1 MASLKMSRVRPPSPS
16 SFVRLAHRSTLSQVE
31 DYDVAYVS
39 GVIHFDPES
48 DIPVLERA
56 NLTSAILPAPL
67 LALKADD
74 SKLDESDSPTA
85 LAVTTNVL
93 PPLPASLFIGD
104 LRLTVLKERLK
115 ALDVPSE
122 FAGEGVL
129 VCGPAPPESFGF
141 VSSAKGGIDPRKGA
155 KAVAASVVAEAREA
169 AGGRVA
175 VKKAGRGRLV
185 IEGTPGQTY
194 YVVRR
199 VVYSMHGMAN

>member
-1 MASLKMSRVRPPSPS
+1 M
-16 SFVRLAHRSTLSQVE
+16 RLTDPVPLSQVE

-56 NLTSAILPAPL
+56 NFAGAIIPAPL
-67 LALKADD
+67 LAIKVDDSAMDTIADD
-74 SKLDESDSPTA
+74 ESPTV
-85 LAVTTNVL
+85 LATTTHVL

-104 LRLTVLKERLK
+104 LRLTILKDRLK
-115 ALDVPSE
+115 ALGVPSE

-141 VSSAKGGIDPRKGA
+141 VSSAKRQIDPRKGA
-155 KAVAASVVAEAREA
+155 KAVAASVEAEAAEA

-185 IEGTPGQTY
+185 LEGTPGETY
-194 YVVRR
+194 FVVRR
-199 VVYSMHGMAN
+199 VVYSLHGMAN